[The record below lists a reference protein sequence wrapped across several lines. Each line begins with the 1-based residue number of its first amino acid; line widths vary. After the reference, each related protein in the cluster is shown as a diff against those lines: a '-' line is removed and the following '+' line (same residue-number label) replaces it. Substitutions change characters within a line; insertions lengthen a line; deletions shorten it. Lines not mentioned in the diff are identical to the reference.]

1 MNLQTL
7 PRVVV
12 EGYFRTARLPL
23 TAIQRIA
30 QQQDNEQWPPGLAF
44 ESFEAGVETMVGA
57 LLRDPTLL
65 DKGRLRQ
72 AKLTQL
78 RRAAELEAMA
88 AVEREQADEQLA
100 ERQHQAADQR
110 AESQR
115 RAEQRTRELE
125 RQAELH
131 ERKVAAKA
139 AKQTTAARRRKAAQ
153 DSAIDSR
160 ERVAKTAALAE
171 ESRALSTAKQALE
184 ADETVDVIED
194 TLDGSKAARTT
205 GSPQG

>member
-1 MNLQTL
+1 MNLQTV

-12 EGYFRTARLPL
+12 EGYLSTARLPL
-23 TAIQRIA
+23 TAIQRVA
-30 QQQDNEQWPPGLAF
+30 QQQDNQQWPPRLAF
-44 ESFEAGVETMVGA
+44 ESFEAGVETVVGA
-57 LLRDPTLL
+57 LLRDPALL

-72 AKLTQL
+72 AKLTAL
-78 RRAAELEAMA
+78 RRASELEAMA
-88 AVEREQADEQLA
+88 EVERERADEQLA
-100 ERQHQAADQR
+100 ARQEQVAEQR

-115 RAEQRTRELE
+115 RADQRTRELE

-139 AKQTTAARRRKAAQ
+139 AKQTTAARRTKAAK
-153 DSAIDSR
+153 DKTIDSR

-171 ESRALSTAKQALE
+171 ESRALSTARDALE

-194 TLDGSKAARTT
+194 TIDGTKAAR
-205 GSPQG
+205 SSS

>member
-1 MNLQTL
+1 MNIQTL

-12 EGYFRTARLPL
+12 EGYLRTARLPL
-23 TAIQRIA
+23 TAIQHIA
-30 QQQDNEQWPPGLAF
+30 QQQGNEQWPPGLVF
-44 ESFEAGVETMVGA
+44 ESFEAGVETVAGA
-57 LLRDPTLL
+57 LLRDPALL

-78 RRAAELEAMA
+78 RRASELEAMA
-88 AVEREQADEQLA
+88 AVELERADEELEQ
-100 ERQHQAADQR
+100 RQAQAAEQR

-131 ERKVAAKA
+131 ERKVEAKA
-139 AKQTTAARRRKAAQ
+139 AKKAAAARRTKAAR

-160 ERVAKTAALAE
+160 ERAAKTAALAE
-171 ESRALSTAKQALE
+171 ESRALGTAKQALE
-184 ADETVDVIED
+184 ADETVDVIAD
-194 TLDGSKAARTT
+194 TIDGTKAARTNR
-205 GSPQG
+205 

>member
-1 MNLQTL
+1 MNIQTL
-7 PRVVV
+7 PRLVV

-23 TAIQRIA
+23 TAIQRVA

-44 ESFEAGVETMVGA
+44 ESVEASVETMVGA
-57 LLRDPTLL
+57 LLRDPALL

-78 RRAAELEAMA
+78 RRASELEAMA
-88 AVEREQADEQLA
+88 AVERERADEQLA
-100 ERQHQAADQR
+100 DREEQLAEQR
-110 AESQR
+110 DEAQR

-139 AKQTTAARRRKAAQ
+139 AKKAAAARRTKAAQ
-153 DSAIDSR
+153 DASIERR
-160 ERVAKTAALAE
+160 ERVATSAALAE
-171 ESRALSTAKQALE
+171 ESRALGTAKQALE
-184 ADETVDVIED
+184 ADETVDIIED
-194 TLDGSKAARTT
+194 TIDGTKAART
-205 GSPQG
+205 SS

>member
-1 MNLQTL
+1 MNIQTL
-7 PRVVV
+7 PRLVV

-23 TAIQRIA
+23 TAIQRVA
-30 QQQDNEQWPPGLAF
+30 QQQGNEQWPPGLAF

-57 LLRDPTLL
+57 LLRDPALL

-78 RRAAELEAMA
+78 RRASELEAMA
-88 AVEREQADEQLA
+88 AVERERADEQLA
-100 ERQHQAADQR
+100 NREEQLAEQR
-110 AESQR
+110 DEAQR
-115 RAEQRTRELE
+115 RADQRTRELE

-139 AKQTTAARRRKAAQ
+139 AKKATAARRTKAAQ
-153 DSAIDSR
+153 DASIDSR
-160 ERVAKTAALAE
+160 ERVARSAALAE
-171 ESRALSTAKQALE
+171 ESRALGTAKQALD

-194 TLDGSKAARTT
+194 TINGAKAART
-205 GSPQG
+205 SS

>member
-23 TAIQRIA
+23 TAIQRVA

-44 ESFEAGVETMVGA
+44 ESFEAGVETVVGA
-57 LLRDPTLL
+57 LLRDPALL

-78 RRAAELEAMA
+78 RRASELEAMA
-88 AVEREQADEQLA
+88 AVERERADEQLA
-100 ERQHQAADQR
+100 ERQEQAAEQR

-131 ERKVAAKA
+131 ERKAATKA
-139 AKQTTAARRRKAAQ
+139 AKQTAAARRRKAAQ
-153 DSAIDSR
+153 DETIASR
-160 ERVAKTAALAE
+160 ERVSKTAALAE
-171 ESRALSTAKQALE
+171 ESQALGTAQQALDAE
-184 ADETVDVIED
+184 ETVEAIED
-194 TLDGSKAARTT
+194 TLDGSKAARKK
-205 GSPQG
+205 G

>member
-23 TAIQRIA
+23 AAIQRVA

-44 ESFEAGVETMVGA
+44 ESFEAGVETMIGA
-57 LLRDPTLL
+57 LLRDPALL

-78 RRAAELEAMA
+78 RRASELEAMA
-88 AVEREQADEQLA
+88 AVERERADAELA
-100 ERQHQAADQR
+100 DRQQQAAEQR

-131 ERKVAAKA
+131 ERKVEAKA
-139 AKQTTAARRRKAAQ
+139 AKKAAAARRTKAAR
-153 DSAIDSR
+153 DKTIERR

-171 ESRALSTAKQALE
+171 ESRALGTAKQALE

-194 TLDGSKAARTT
+194 TLDGSKAAR
-205 GSPQG
+205 SQG